1 MATKTQIEEIH
12 WKTILE
18 AIHARRCVPFL
29 GAAANISS
37 AAHHYVGLP
46 LGGEV
51 ALRMVCELLGLN
63 SAKVEE
69 LASATLADTLAKSS
83 LYPDLTRT
91 RLQDL
96 PRVSLH
102 YQLKTST
109 PDLIDLLAKV
119 LTPQGIVPSP
129 LLKALAELPIELIV
143 TTNYDEL
150 MERALEAAPKP
161 YERVV
166 QPLAGFDPE
175 AQRKLQDALAKQ
187 QGVALYKIHGSL
199 HDKGSAELVIS
210 EDDYAQLLSV
220 LHTEAGVP
228 PLIKSRLVDA
238 TLLFLG
244 YSLEDWDFRTLFHG
258 LIERLPPRR
267 RRRSFALQKS
277 PPAFW
282 VELWASKGV
291 TIYDVDIY
299 DFAEELRARYA
310 QFAAN
315 QPASQG
321 GPNP

>member
-1 MATKTQIEEIH
+1 MAAKTQIEEIH

-37 AAHHYVGLP
+37 AAHHYAGLP

-51 ALRMVCELLGLN
+51 ALRMVCDILGLP
-63 SAKVEE
+63 SAKLDE
-69 LASATLADTLAKSS
+69 LATSTPAERLAKSS
-83 LYPDLTRT
+83 LHPDLTRT

-102 YQLKTST
+102 YQLQTGK
-109 PDLIDLLAKV
+109 PEVVDLLAKV
-119 LTPQGIVPSP
+119 LTPPKVVPSP
-129 LLKALAELPIELIV
+129 LLTTLAGLPVELIV

-150 MERALEAAPKP
+150 MERALKDVGKSW
-161 YERVV
+161 ERVV
-166 QPLAGFDPE
+166 QPMAGFDSA
-175 AQRKLQDALAKQ
+175 AQGQVKDVLSKQ
-187 QGVALYKIHGSL
+187 QGVVLYKIHGSL
-199 HDKGSAELVIS
+199 HDSKNAELVIS

-228 PLIKSRLVDA
+228 PLIKARLVDA

-244 YSLEDWDFRTLFHG
+244 YSLEDWDFRTLFYG
-258 LIERLPPRR
+258 LIERLPKQK
-267 RRRSFALQKS
+267 RRRSFALQKG

-282 VELWASKGV
+282 VDLWEKKDV

-299 DFAEELRARYA
+299 DFADELKKRYA
-310 QFAAN
+310 QFV
-315 QPASQG
+315 ASQG